1 MGLTTEVY
9 VNRCETEGLVV
20 RVMGVAEGLW
30 DWLSLV
36 VLLVDG
42 VRPTEAVRTVD
53 TLIVACPEPLTVTGE
68 VGDML
73 GDHVSQLGLACPEAD
88 TSTDE
93 VAVPGPEGDTVTD
106 LVFTLGVA
114 CPEADDHE
122 PLGVT
127 VPSPLELGVITAD
140 GDPVTVCPLNVIRG
154 LDETVACADPET
166 LGLPVGVE

>member
-1 MGLTTEVY
+1 M
-9 VNRCETEGLVV
+9 
-20 RVMGVAEGLW
+20 
-30 DWLSLV
+30 
-36 VLLVDG
+36 LLVEG
-42 VRPTEAVRTVD
+42 VRQIDAVCIVD
-53 TLIVACPEPLTVTGE
+53 TLMVACPEPLTVTRE

-73 GDHVSQLGLACPEAD
+73 GDHVIQLGLACPEAD

-140 GDPVTVCPLNVIRG
+140 GDPVTVCPLHVIRG
-154 LDETVACADPET
+154 LDETVACPDPEP
-166 LGLPVGVE
+166 LGLTVGVE